1 MTARVVT
8 PKTLHVLSAPDR
20 SIGVT
25 AVAAMCLP
33 VFFVRSRSSRALALS
48 GVGEKGGA
56 RLLGRA
62 AVRPFYNTINDLK
75 NRLRMLRERGG
86 SLAELPR
93 PPAY

>member
-1 MTARVVT
+1 MFFQRPIARSEYCRCR
-8 PKTLHVLSAPDR
+8 HVP
-20 SIGVT
+20 G
-25 AVAAMCLP
+25 P

>member
-1 MTARVVT
+1 VKRAA
-8 PKTLHVLSAPDR
+8 PGYSAAP
-20 SIGVT
+20 
-25 AVAAMCLP
+25 
-33 VFFVRSRSSRALALS
+33 
-48 GVGEKGGA
+48 
-56 RLLGRA
+56 